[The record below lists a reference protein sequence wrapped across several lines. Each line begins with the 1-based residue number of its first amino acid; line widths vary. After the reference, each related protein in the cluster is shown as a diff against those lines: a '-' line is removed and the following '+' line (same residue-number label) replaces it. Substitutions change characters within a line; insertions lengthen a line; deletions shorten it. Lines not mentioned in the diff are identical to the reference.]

1 MSIYGLAVPHVL
13 IFFVS
18 GLLRRKAPRPNKIDM
33 LNIKS
38 YIDGNY
44 TQKITLKTLSEQFFV
59 SRFYIEKNFKKYFG
73 IPAIK
78 YCNRV
83 KFENAC
89 RMLSTGKR
97 VSDISEKLGFD
108 NIFSF
113 SRFFKNI
120 SGISPSEY
128 RKKEIL
134 QLNNK

>member
-1 MSIYGLAVPHVL
+1 MIN
-13 IFFVS
+13 
-18 GLLRRKAPRPNKIDM
+18 LLYLVFSEFDKDKTESENQSKIDM

-44 TQKITLKTLSEQFFV
+44 AQKITLELLSEQFYV

-78 YCNRV
+78 YYNRV
-83 KFENAC
+83 KYENSC
-89 RMLSTGKR
+89 RLLCDGKR
-97 VSDISEKLGFD
+97 VGEVAEKLGFD

-120 SGISPSEY
+120 SGLSPSEY
-128 RKKEIL
+128 VKKQNITID
-134 QLNNK
+134 